1 MRQVEAGHERTVM
14 MTPKGGRYRPFEAIV
29 MAQQKNLFELHR
41 YGDSG
46 SPVMFWAQ
54 ASAELHQLC
63 LSAGI

>member
-1 MRQVEAGHERTVM
+1 M